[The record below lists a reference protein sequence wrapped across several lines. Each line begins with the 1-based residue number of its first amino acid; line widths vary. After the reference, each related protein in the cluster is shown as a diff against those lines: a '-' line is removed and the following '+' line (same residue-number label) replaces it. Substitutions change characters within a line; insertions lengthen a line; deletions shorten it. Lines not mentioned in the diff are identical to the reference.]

1 MQDKDFETA
10 MIPFAVHEAQMARNA
25 KQMKLMTIA
34 MCFMALLLFL
44 MCITCMYGYEE
55 EVTTTTTTTEET
67 WTNDNSADSGDGGV
81 AYAGSGDL
89 TVGNGEQQDDVY
101 AQDDNDDN
109 DGQAEAGTTEGV

>member
-34 MCFMALLLFL
+34 LCFMALLLFL
-44 MCITCMYGYEE
+44 MAITLVYGYEE
-55 EVTTTTTTTEET
+55 EVTTTKTTET
-67 WTNDNSADSGDGGV
+67 WTSDNSADSGDGGV

-89 TVGNGEQQDDVY
+89 TVGDGEQQDDVY
-101 AQDDNDDN
+101 EDDHNNDDQA
-109 DGQAEAGTTEGV
+109 DAEVSGQQ